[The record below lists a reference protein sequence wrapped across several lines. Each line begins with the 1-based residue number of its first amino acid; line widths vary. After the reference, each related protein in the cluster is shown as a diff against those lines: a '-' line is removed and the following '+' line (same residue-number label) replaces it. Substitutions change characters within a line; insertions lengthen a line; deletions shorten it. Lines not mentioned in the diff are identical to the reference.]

1 MKSSIVI
8 IPGSI
13 YYIFIVIFPFIHRRT
28 VMHTTMDIKFL
39 FFSRCR
45 IAGTWISILLLVG
58 WLTACATK
66 KPNEINL
73 MPAPDVYE
81 NGLVDPFGDNQP
93 MENMPYKGILYAT
106 DRAPAGADDR
116 FYLNK
121 RGNLIRLGA
130 GKIKVGKED
139 ITWEEARRIS
149 LLKNRTDKYPIKV
162 TDVEEFGILD
172 RSYSVFT
179 DPGLMEASPHGPA
192 ERFARLVN
200 EKLTRSQKKDVYI
213 YVHGYKVVFENPIL
227 VAAELWHFLG
237 YEGVFIAYAW
247 PSTPKALAYVS
258 DLETAA
264 LSAHNLRIFLEYLA
278 QETDAEQ
285 IHIVGYS
292 AGTRLVINA
301 LAQLALLHRDRDKA
315 SIQRTLRIG
324 HVLLTA
330 SDYDRQLFGVHLL
343 DGLLKVPR
351 TLSIYMSESDKA
363 LGFSRWL
370 FARERLG
377 QMWKDR
383 KLSDVV
389 VEYLRKHRE
398 LILIDVTNAQS
409 AVGGNGHAYFR
420 KSPWVSSDVLMTLM
434 YDLKPDERGLIQSG
448 DIHVWAFPPDYIRLL
463 RHALMEADLNPQK
476 TIND

>member
-1 MKSSIVI
+1 
-8 IPGSI
+8 
-13 YYIFIVIFPFIHRRT
+13 
-28 VMHTTMDIKFL
+28 
-39 FFSRCR
+39 
-45 IAGTWISILLLVG
+45 
-58 WLTACATK
+58 LTACATK

-81 NGLVDPFGDNQP
+81 NGVVDPFPDTHP
-93 MENMPYKGILYAT
+93 IEKIPYDGILYVT
-106 DRAPAGADDR
+106 DRAPAGADKH
-116 FYLNK
+116 FYKNK
-121 RGNLIRLGA
+121 RGNLVRLGA
-130 GKIKVGKED
+130 GKIMIGNEG

-149 LLKNRTDKYPIKV
+149 LLKNRTDKYPLKV

-200 EKLTRSQKKDVYI
+200 EKLKESQKKDVYI

-227 VAAELWHFLG
+227 VATELWHYLG
-237 YEGVFIAYAW
+237 YEGVFIAFAW

-264 LSAHNLRIFLEYLA
+264 LSAHNLRIFLEFLA
-278 QETDAEQ
+278 QETNADQ

-292 AGTRLVINA
+292 AGTRLVIDA
-301 LAQLALLHRDRDKA
+301 LAQLTLLHADQDQA

-330 SDYDRQLFGVHLL
+330 SDYDRQLFGAHLL

-351 TLSIYMSESDKA
+351 TLTIYVSESDKA

-377 QMWKDR
+377 QMWNDR

-398 LILIDVTNAQS
+398 LIFIDVTHAQS

-434 YDLKPDERGLIQSG
+434 HNLRPDERGLVQSE
-448 DIHVWAFPPDYIRLL
+448 DIPVWTFPPDYIRRL
-463 RHALMEADLNPQK
+463 RAALMEVGLESTEAVDDRPVSIQGN
-476 TIND
+476 TDN

>member
-1 MKSSIVI
+1 MHNNMDSK
-8 IPGSI
+8 
-13 YYIFIVIFPFIHRRT
+13 FRFLTPF
-28 VMHTTMDIKFL
+28 
-39 FFSRCR
+39 R
-45 IAGTWISILLLVG
+45 IAATCACILLIVAC
-58 WLTACATK
+58 LTACATN

-81 NGLVDPFGDNQP
+81 KGVVDPFTDTHP
-93 MENMPYKGILYAT
+93 IENIPYEGILYVT
-106 DRAPAGADDR
+106 DRAPANADNH
-116 FYLNK
+116 FYKNK
-121 RGNLIRLGA
+121 RGNLLRLGA
-130 GKIKVGKED
+130 AKIKVGKEG

-179 DPGLMEASPHGPA
+179 DPGLMETSPHRPA
-192 ERFARLVN
+192 ERFAQLVN
-200 EKLTRSQKKDVYI
+200 EKLKRSQRKDVYI

-227 VAAELWHFLG
+227 VATELWHFLG

-247 PSTPKALAYVS
+247 PSTPKALAYAS

-264 LSAHNLRIFLEYLA
+264 LSSHNLRIFLEYLA
-278 QETDAEQ
+278 QETDVEQ
-285 IHIVGYS
+285 IHMIGYS

-301 LAQLALLHRDRDKA
+301 LAQITLLHSDRDKA

-330 SDYDRQLFGVHLL
+330 SDYDRQLFGVHLV

-351 TLSIYMSESDKA
+351 TLTIYMSESDKA

-383 KLSDVV
+383 KLSDIV
-389 VEYLRKHRE
+389 VEYLRKHQE
-398 LILIDVTNAQS
+398 LIFIDVTNAQS
-409 AVGGNGHAYFR
+409 AAGGNGHAYFR

-434 YDLKPDERGLIQSG
+434 HNLKPDERGLVQSA
-448 DIHVWAFPPDYIRLL
+448 DIPVWTFPPDYIQQL
-463 RHALMEADLNPQK
+463 RAALIEVSPEPTENLK
-476 TIND
+476 